1 MLQAHK
7 GLVDADDISK
17 QLLLLLQQPACDSHN
32 NEIVTIRARHLA
44 VYMYQQGNTS
54 AGVAVSLTGWPR
66 PDPLP

>member
-1 MLQAHK
+1 
-7 GLVDADDISK
+7 
-17 QLLLLLQQPACDSHN
+17 LLLLQQPACDSHN